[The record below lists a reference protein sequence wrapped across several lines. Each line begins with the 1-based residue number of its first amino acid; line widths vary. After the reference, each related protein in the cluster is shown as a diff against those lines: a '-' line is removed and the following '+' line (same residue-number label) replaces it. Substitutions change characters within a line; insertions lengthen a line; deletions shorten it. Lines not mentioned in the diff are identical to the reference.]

1 MNGDPLHVTN
11 GDSVVQ
17 TLERTGLPGRGLS
30 WIDVLYEGPV
40 PAGLDAA
47 ALARVR
53 AEAAEALGWAP
64 ADEVE
69 AAYAERDATLEAAD
83 HVVLW
88 FEHDLHDQLQLVQI
102 LDRLAVGRRGRRL
115 EAVIVDRV
123 PGRET
128 FHGLGELEP
137 EELADL
143 WPDRRPIDP
152 AQLALAQRAWA
163 ALRAP
168 DPTALVALAREGTP
182 TLPLLGPALERLLE
196 ELPDAGDGLARSER
210 QLLRAVG
217 AGART
222 PLDAFAADAEQ
233 EEARHAGDTTVFAR
247 LDRLAAGP
255 HPLVSG
261 PPDGQLELT
270 PDGER
275 VLAGEVDA
283 VRLRGLDRWVGGLHL
298 TADAAW
304 RWDAASRDVV
314 RG

>member
-1 MNGDPLHVTN
+1 MNGLPLHVTN
-11 GDSVVQ
+11 GDSVVH
-17 TLERTGLPGRGLS
+17 TIERAGLPGTARS

-53 AEAAEALGWAP
+53 ADAAEALGWAP
-64 ADEVE
+64 ADEVA
-69 AAYAERDATLEAAD
+69 AAYARRDAALDAAE

-88 FEHDLHDQLQLVQI
+88 FEHDLHDQLQLVQV
-102 LDRLAVGRRGRRL
+102 LDRLAPAANGRRL
-115 EAVIVDRV
+115 EAIVVDRF
-123 PGRET
+123 PGRDP

-137 EELADL
+137 AELVDL

-163 ALRAP
+163 AVREP
-168 DPTALVALAREGTP
+168 DPNALAALVREGTP
-182 TLPLLGPALERLLE
+182 VLPLLAPALERLLE
-196 ELPDAGDGLARSER
+196 ELPDAADGLARSER

-222 PLDAFAADAEQ
+222 PLDAFEADAAQ

-247 LDRLAAGP
+247 LDRLAAGA
-255 HPLVSG
+255 HPLLSG

-275 VLAGEVDA
+275 VLAGEADA
-283 VRLRGLDRWVGGLHL
+283 VRLRGLDRWVGGTHL
-298 TADAAW
+298 TTGAIW

>member
-1 MNGDPLHVTN
+1 M
-11 GDSVVQ
+11 
-17 TLERTGLPGRGLS
+17 
-30 WIDVLYEGPV
+30 
-40 PAGLDAA
+40 
-47 ALARVR
+47 R

-64 ADEVE
+64 ADEVV
-69 AAYAERDATLEAAD
+69 AAYAERDAALEAAD

-102 LDRLAVGRRGRRL
+102 LDRLAAGRRGRRL

-137 EELADL
+137 EEIADL

-163 ALRAP
+163 ALREP
-168 DPTALVALAREGTP
+168 DPTALAALVHEGTP

-222 PLDAFAADAEQ
+222 PLDAFDADAEQ

-255 HPLVSG
+255 HPLLSG

-283 VRLRGLDRWVGGLHL
+283 VRLRGLDRWVGGTHL
-298 TADAAW
+298 TVDATW
-304 RWDAASRDVV
+304 RWDAASRDVI